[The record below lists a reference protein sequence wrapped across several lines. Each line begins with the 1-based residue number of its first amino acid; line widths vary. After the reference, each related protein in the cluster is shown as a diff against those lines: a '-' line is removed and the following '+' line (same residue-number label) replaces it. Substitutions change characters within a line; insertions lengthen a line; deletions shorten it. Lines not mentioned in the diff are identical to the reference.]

1 MPAGASATSA
11 STVSYLVHAVA
22 AASISPMP
30 TGQIADSCVLWTG
43 FDISIVARNYAQLA
57 GVLAGFA
64 FVVINLVLDRSY
76 RRRGEGKPRAGYEVE
91 HETLT
96 GVALMNAFLGLFLA
110 AIQYSLLAG
119 ENGCSL
125 TGGRA
130 ASAELLGG
138 ISFVASVYMLL
149 YAVVQF
155 VSGSAETLAKHC
167 VFIVAVLV
175 PPIAVFFIEATISD
189 LALALADPTT
199 RQPLQ
204 PLWDDANN
212 ASVPIAL
219 AVLVVAAAMWF
230 GGRKTG
236 LSETPSNPG
245 VQKLRTALP
254 YVTVGVVIGRRT
266 RRHGATGAESRRTS
280 RAGRGVVVGGGLRCR
295 DARAERGI
303 VVAGRGGGR
312 VCGRRSAGSG
322 PCPAQVVGDHRG
334 VETLELQWFLD
345 DGGPLR
351 QLLVDLLGGQDL
363 SRRRGAHQ
371 PGGQVD
377 RVAEVIT
384 AQRQDGSAT
393 QAGPSLAPARARP
406 RRVDEVERRLGQPLR
421 VRAHPHHRIAEELH
435 HPAAVG

>member
-1 MPAGASATSA
+1 
-11 STVSYLVHAVA
+11 
-22 AASISPMP
+22 MP

-64 FVVINLVLDRSY
+64 FVVINLVLDRGY
-76 RRRGEGKPRAGYEVE
+76 RRRGDGRSRAAHEVE

-96 GVALMNAFLGLFLA
+96 GVALMNAFLGLFLS

-212 ASVPIAL
+212 LSVPIAL
-219 AVLVVAAAMWF
+219 AVLVVAAAVWLV
-230 GGRKTG
+230 GRKTR
-236 LSETPSNPG
+236 LSETPSAPR

-254 YVTVGVVIGRRT
+254 YVTVVIVISAVV
-266 RRHGATGAESRRTS
+266 
-280 RAGRGVVVGGGLRCR
+280 RAVTALPVR
-295 DARAERGI
+295 DPAAHLAAGEAWLW
-303 VVAGRGGGR
+303 VA
-312 VCGRRSAGSG
+312 VFAAVMLLQSAALSLQ
-322 PCPAQVVGDHRG
+322 AG
-334 VETLELQWFLD
+334 VEVAY
-345 DGGPLR
+345 
-351 QLLVDLLGGQDL
+351 VDAKQPDQAS
-363 SRRRGAHQ
+363 SR
-371 PGGQVD
+371 
-377 RVAEVIT
+377 
-384 AQRQDGSAT
+384 
-393 QAGPSLAPARARP
+393 PSS
-406 RRVDEVERRLGQPLR
+406 
-421 VRAHPHHRIAEELH
+421 
-435 HPAAVG
+435 

>member
-1 MPAGASATSA
+1 
-11 STVSYLVHAVA
+11 
-22 AASISPMP
+22 MP

-43 FDISIVARNYAQLA
+43 FDISIVARSYAQLA

-76 RRRGEGKPRAGYEVE
+76 RRRGDGKSRAAHEVG

-96 GVALMNAFLGLFLA
+96 GVALMNAFLGLFLS

-155 VSGSAETLAKHC
+155 VSGSAGTLAKHC

-212 ASVPIAL
+212 LSVPIAL
-219 AVLVVAAAMWF
+219 AVLVVAAAVWRV
-230 GGRKTG
+230 GRKRRV
-236 LSETPSNPG
+236 SETPSAPD
-245 VQKLRTALP
+245 VQTLRTALP
-254 YVTVGVVIGRRT
+254 YVTVVIVISAVV
-266 RRHGATGAESRRTS
+266 
-280 RAGRGVVVGGGLRCR
+280 RAVTALPVRNPAAHLAAGEAWLW
-295 DARAERGI
+295 
-303 VVAGRGGGR
+303 VA
-312 VCGRRSAGSG
+312 VFAALMLVQSTTLSL
-322 PCPAQVVGDHRG
+322 QTG
-334 VETLELQWFLD
+334 VEVAY
-345 DGGPLR
+345 
-351 QLLVDLLGGQDL
+351 VD
-363 SRRRGAHQ
+363 AEQ
-371 PGGQVD
+371 PG
-377 RVAEVIT
+377 
-384 AQRQDGSAT
+384 
-393 QAGPSLAPARARP
+393 QASVRPSS
-406 RRVDEVERRLGQPLR
+406 
-421 VRAHPHHRIAEELH
+421 
-435 HPAAVG
+435 

>member
-1 MPAGASATSA
+1 
-11 STVSYLVHAVA
+11 
-22 AASISPMP
+22 MP

-43 FDISIVARNYAQLA
+43 FDISIVARSYAQLA

-76 RRRGEGKPRAGYEVE
+76 RRRGDGKSRPAHEVE

-96 GVALMNAFLGLFLA
+96 GVALMNAFLGLFLS

-155 VSGSAETLAKHC
+155 VSGSAGTLAKHC

-175 PPIAVFFIEATISD
+175 PPIAVFFIEAMISD

-212 ASVPIAL
+212 LSVPIAL
-219 AVLVVAAAMWF
+219 AVLVAAAAVWRV
-230 GGRKTG
+230 GRKRRV
-236 LSETPSNPG
+236 SETPSDPR
-245 VQKLRTALP
+245 VQTLRTALP
-254 YVTVGVVIGRRT
+254 YVTVVVVISAVVRAVSALPVRNPAAHLAAGEAWLWAAVFAALMLVQS
-266 RRHGATGAESRRTS
+266 ATLSLQT
-280 RAGRGVVVGGGLRCR
+280 
-295 DARAERGI
+295 
-303 VVAGRGGGR
+303 
-312 VCGRRSAGSG
+312 
-322 PCPAQVVGDHRG
+322 G
-334 VETLELQWFLD
+334 VEVAY
-345 DGGPLR
+345 
-351 QLLVDLLGGQDL
+351 VD
-363 SRRRGAHQ
+363 AEQ
-371 PGGQVD
+371 PG
-377 RVAEVIT
+377 
-384 AQRQDGSAT
+384 
-393 QAGPSLAPARARP
+393 QASARP
-406 RRVDEVERRLGQPLR
+406 SS
-421 VRAHPHHRIAEELH
+421 
-435 HPAAVG
+435 

>member
-1 MPAGASATSA
+1 
-11 STVSYLVHAVA
+11 
-22 AASISPMP
+22 MP

-76 RRRGEGKPRAGYEVE
+76 RRRGDGKSRAAHEVE

-96 GVALMNAFLGLFLA
+96 GVALMNAFLGLFLS

-155 VSGSAETLAKHC
+155 VSGSAGTLAKHC

-189 LALALADPTT
+189 LALALADPRT

-212 ASVPIAL
+212 LSVPIAL
-219 AVLVVAAAMWF
+219 AVLVVAAAVWRV
-230 GGRKTG
+230 GRKRR
-236 LSETPSNPG
+236 LSEVSSARR
-245 VQKLRTALP
+245 VQTLRTALP
-254 YVTVGVVIGRRT
+254 YVTVIVVISAVVRAVTALPVRNPAAHLAAGEAWLWVAAFAALMLVQS
-266 RRHGATGAESRRTS
+266 ATLSLQT
-280 RAGRGVVVGGGLRCR
+280 
-295 DARAERGI
+295 
-303 VVAGRGGGR
+303 
-312 VCGRRSAGSG
+312 
-322 PCPAQVVGDHRG
+322 G
-334 VETLELQWFLD
+334 VELAY
-345 DGGPLR
+345 
-351 QLLVDLLGGQDL
+351 VD
-363 SRRRGAHQ
+363 AEQ
-371 PGGQVD
+371 PG
-377 RVAEVIT
+377 
-384 AQRQDGSAT
+384 
-393 QAGPSLAPARARP
+393 QASARP
-406 RRVDEVERRLGQPLR
+406 SS
-421 VRAHPHHRIAEELH
+421 
-435 HPAAVG
+435 

>member
-1 MPAGASATSA
+1 MG
-11 STVSYLVHAVA
+11 

-76 RRRGEGKPRAGYEVE
+76 RRRGDGKSRAAHEVE

-96 GVALMNAFLGLFLA
+96 GVALMNAFLGLFLS

-155 VSGSAETLAKHC
+155 VSGSAGTLAKHC

-189 LALALADPTT
+189 LALALADPRT

-212 ASVPIAL
+212 LSVPIAL
-219 AVLVVAAAMWF
+219 AVLVVAAAVWRV
-230 GGRKTG
+230 GRKRR
-236 LSETPSNPG
+236 LSEVSSARR
-245 VQKLRTALP
+245 VQTLRTALP
-254 YVTVGVVIGRRT
+254 YVTVIVVISAVVRAVTALPVRNPAAHLAAGEAWLWVAVFAALMLVQS
-266 RRHGATGAESRRTS
+266 ATLSLQT
-280 RAGRGVVVGGGLRCR
+280 
-295 DARAERGI
+295 
-303 VVAGRGGGR
+303 
-312 VCGRRSAGSG
+312 
-322 PCPAQVVGDHRG
+322 G
-334 VETLELQWFLD
+334 VELAY
-345 DGGPLR
+345 
-351 QLLVDLLGGQDL
+351 VD
-363 SRRRGAHQ
+363 AEQ
-371 PGGQVD
+371 PG
-377 RVAEVIT
+377 
-384 AQRQDGSAT
+384 
-393 QAGPSLAPARARP
+393 QASARP
-406 RRVDEVERRLGQPLR
+406 SS
-421 VRAHPHHRIAEELH
+421 
-435 HPAAVG
+435 